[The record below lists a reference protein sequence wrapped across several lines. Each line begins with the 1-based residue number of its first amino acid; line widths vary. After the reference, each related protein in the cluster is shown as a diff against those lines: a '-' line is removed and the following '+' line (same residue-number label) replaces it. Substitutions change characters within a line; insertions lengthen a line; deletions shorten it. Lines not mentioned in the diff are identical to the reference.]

1 MFEPYDMDILEK
13 RLSPD
18 PYINEDTPVKEVWS
32 GKKWYSSIRKDYQR
46 GVCVM
51 WEDNTK
57 TVEPVCNLID
67 FVNKEICEKMIPV
80 LCNWKI
86 SVESNVC
93 NTHLCAFC
101 NQDRQFNNFVCKECE
116 DKTEWLNTFINK
128 ELIVR
133 ENVHISNL
141 NLNLNNFIPISPS
154 PNLIKFPE
162 TLIKK
167 RKYQDIEEN
176 LNKILMDISL

>member
-1 MFEPYDMDILEK
+1 MFKPYDMDILDK

-18 PYINEDTPVKEVWS
+18 PYINENTPVKEVWS
-32 GKKWYSSIRKDYQR
+32 GKKWNSSIRRDYQR

-57 TVEPVCNLID
+57 TIEPVCNLID
-67 FVNKEICEKMIPV
+67 FVNKEICEKMIPI

-86 SVESNVC
+86 SVETNVC
-93 NTHLCAFC
+93 NTKLCAFC
-101 NQDRQFNNFVCKECE
+101 NQERQINNFVCKECQ

-128 ELIVR
+128 ELIIR
-133 ENVHISNL
+133 ENVHIS

-167 RKYQDIEEN
+167 RKYEDFEEN
-176 LNKILMDISL
+176 LDKILMDISL

>member
-1 MFEPYDMDILEK
+1 MFGPYDIDIIDK

-32 GKKWYSSIRKDYQR
+32 GKKWHSSIRKDYQR

-57 TVEPVCNLID
+57 TIEPVCNLID

-86 SVESNVC
+86 SVETNVC
-93 NTHLCAFC
+93 NTKLCAFC

-128 ELIVR
+128 ELIIR
-133 ENVHISNL
+133 ENVHISNS
-141 NLNLNNFIPISPS
+141 NLNNFIPISPS

-167 RKYQDIEEN
+167 RKYEDFEEN
-176 LNKILMDISL
+176 LDKILMDISL